1 MRSNAGGGGVACK
14 SGLQA
19 SAIRKAS
26 LHADHPPMCL
36 KMLCKCTIIW
46 CCNASLCKN
55 VRHYF
60 RHYFVLFT
68 FNSMLSFLFHYVNL
82 RKGELLVNLCVATL
96 IDWGRVTHIGVGNL
110 AIIGSDNCSSPG
122 LRHAIIW
129 TDAGILLIGPSE
141 TDFNEILIKNHIF
154 SFKKI
159 YLTMSPDSKV
169 HEVNMGPI
177 WGRQDPGGPQ
187 VGPTNFAIWVVRK
200 MAAILSWPPCVNI
213 LRPSDA
219 YIHRWFMSSFI

>member
-1 MRSNAGGGGVACK
+1 MLLSV
-14 SGLQA
+14 
-19 SAIRKAS
+19 
-26 LHADHPPMCL
+26 
-36 KMLCKCTIIW
+36 KMWGTISIII
-46 CCNASLCKN
+46 L
-55 VRHYF
+55 F
-60 RHYFVLFT
+60 LFT

-82 RKGELLVNLCVATL
+82 LKGELFVNLCVSTL
-96 IDWGRVTHIGVGNL
+96 IDWGRVTHICVGNL
-110 AIIGSDNCSSPG
+110 TIIGSDNCLPPG
-122 LRHAIIW
+122 RRHAIIW

-141 TDFNEILIKNHIF
+141 TDFNEILIKNHTF

-159 YLTMSPDSKV
+159 YLKMSPDSKV
-169 HEVNMGPI
+169 HEANMGPI

-187 VGPTNFAIWVVRK
+187 VGPMNFAIWVVRK

>member
-1 MRSNAGGGGVACK
+1 MR
-14 SGLQA
+14 
-19 SAIRKAS
+19 R
-26 LHADHPPMCL
+26 
-36 KMLCKCTIIW
+36 
-46 CCNASLCKN
+46 
-55 VRHYF
+55 YF

-82 RKGELLVNLCVATL
+82 PKGELFVNLCVSTL
-96 IDWGRVTHIGVGNL
+96 IDWGRVTHTCVGNL
-110 AIIGSDNCSSPG
+110 AIVGSDNCLSPG
-122 LRHAIIW
+122 WRHAIIW
-129 TDAGILLIGPSE
+129 TDAGILLIGPPE
-141 TDFNEILIKNHIF
+141 TDFNEILIKNRTF

-159 YLTMSPDSKV
+159 YLKMSPDSKV
-169 HEVNMGPI
+169 HEANMGPI

-187 VGPTNFAIWVVRK
+187 VGPMNFAIWVVRK